1 MKCDFYQLANP
12 GVRDLTPYE
21 PGKPIDELERELGI
35 SGSIKLASNENPL
48 GAGALAIEAARS
60 ALSELSRYP
69 DGAGFRLKAALARKF
84 DLDQSRIV
92 LGAGSSD
99 LLRLAVEAFVCA
111 GDQVVMSQYA
121 FAMYAIYAQ
130 AAQAERV
137 IVPARDWGHDLDA
150 MAAAVTERTRLL
162 FIANPNNPTGTWV
175 KQTELVRLLK
185 RLPAHVMVVLDEA
198 YAEYIDQADY
208 PNGMALGLEFPNL
221 IVMRTFSKA
230 YGLAALRVGYAIADP
245 AVADLMNRIR
255 EPFNVNSIAQA
266 AAEAA
271 LADEVHLQRSKA
283 VNQQGLMQLQR
294 AVAQLGLEAI
304 PSVGN
309 FIAIDMGREA
319 LPIYEALL
327 RKGLIVR
334 PLAGYGMPNHLR
346 VTAATESENS
356 RFIKALQEVLE
367 AV

>member
-1 MKCDFYQLANP
+1 MSCDFYQLANP

-21 PGKPIDELERELGI
+21 PGKTIDELERELGI
-35 SGSIKLASNENPL
+35 TGSIKLASNENPL
-48 GAGALAIEAARS
+48 GASPQASEAARA

-84 DLDQSRIV
+84 ALDQRRLV

-99 LLRLAVEAFVCA
+99 LLRLAIEAFVCA
-111 GDQVVMSQYA
+111 GDQVVISQYA

-130 AAQAERV
+130 AAQAERIV
-137 IVPARDWGHDLDA
+137 VPARDWGHDLDA
-150 MAAAVTERTRLL
+150 MAAAVTDRTRML

-175 KQTELVRLLK
+175 GQADLLRLLK
-185 RLPAHVMVVLDEA
+185 RLPQQVLVVLDEA
-198 YAEYIDQADY
+198 YAEYIDQPDY

-245 AVADLMNRIR
+245 ATADLMNRIR
-255 EPFNVNSIAQA
+255 EPFNVNSIALA

-271 LADEVHLQRSKA
+271 LADEAHLQRSKA
-283 VNQQGLMQLQR
+283 VNQQGLVQLR
-294 AVAQLGLEAI
+294 EAAERLGLRAI

-309 FIAIDMGREA
+309 FIAIDMGRVA

-346 VTAATESENS
+346 VTASTEAENS

-367 AV
+367 AG